1 MIVFLLNG
9 FGRFF
14 KSQMFCGSNCL
25 NPDIWRGLT
34 SFLPK
39 PREVLNFGRG
49 YIKLNISLI
58 GGYS

>member
-14 KSQMFCGSNCL
+14 KSQMFYGSNYL
-25 NPDIWRGLT
+25 NPDIWMGLT
-34 SFLPK
+34 FLPK